1 MLTPSDLELE
11 AFLDEALP
19 IAAMAEIEKALRE
32 VPALLERLAQVNAKR
47 DAGVHTLGSI
57 WRVNRLSCPTR
68 QDLGSYLLGVLE
80 PPHADYLQFHLTT
93 AGCRACQANLDDLR
107 SQQQEAA
114 PLKESRRRKYFQS
127 SAGVLPKS

>member
-1 MLTPSDLELE
+1 LELE

-32 VPALLERLAQVNAKR
+32 DPTMLERLAQVNAKR

-80 PPHADYLQFHLTT
+80 PPQADYLQFHLTV
-93 AGCRACQANLDDLR
+93 AGCRTCQANLDDLR

-127 SAGVLPKS
+127 SAGGLAKG